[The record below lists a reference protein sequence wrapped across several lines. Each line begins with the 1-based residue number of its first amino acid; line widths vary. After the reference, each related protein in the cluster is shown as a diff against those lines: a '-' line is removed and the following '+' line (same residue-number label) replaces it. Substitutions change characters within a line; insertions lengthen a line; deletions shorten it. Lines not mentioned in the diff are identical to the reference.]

1 MPFINISVAGA
12 ILTSSQKQQLFDETT
27 RLMSEILRKN
37 PDLTSV
43 RIDEFSVDNWAV
55 GCTPMIVAGKVA
67 VHMDIKVTEG
77 TNTDNEKAE
86 MIKQAMVMLKEI
98 IGHTSEASYIIIH
111 DLPATTWGY
120 DGQTQAAR
128 AMKVI
133 AA

>member
-37 PDLTSV
+37 PELTSV
-43 RIDEFSVDNWAV
+43 RIDEFAAENWAV
-55 GCTPMIVAGKVA
+55 GGTSMTVTGKVA

-77 TNTDNEKAE
+77 TNTDTEKAE
-86 MIKQAMVMLKEI
+86 MIKQAMVMLKEV
-98 IGHTSEASYIIIH
+98 IGQPPEASYVIIH

-128 AMKVI
+128 AMQIK